1 MPLAVWVKAAS
12 ASGSS
17 RGRSVPGAMHLTGC
31 HFLCVPMVLGSSNS
45 EARVPTRFR
54 HLSPPGSTPLMW
66 VKEEL
71 PRLELPLQ

>member
-12 ASGSS
+12 ASVSS
-17 RGRSVPGAMHLTGC
+17 RGRSASCAMHLTGC

-45 EARVPTRFR
+45 EARVPTLFR
-54 HLSPPGSTPLMW
+54 HLSPAGSTPLMW